1 MKKIYLVAAMALL
14 AAFSKAQ
21 SIPNGGFEN
30 WTTTGNYSDPN
41 GWYTLNSELSTLSVV
56 TVEKG
61 TPGASGNSYAKVITK
76 DIGGDFAPGFLLL
89 GKITSQ
95 DELIPGMA
103 INTKPPFLIG
113 KYQAKI
119 TAGDTAMIMVQLTK
133 WNSSTNDRD
142 LVGMGALSFGNN
154 NTTTWTN
161 FTVNLDYDPTNIP
174 DSAAIIIMLGKDA
187 PVANDFISVDDLAFS
202 NNSASINN
210 AKQAVAQIYPNPSNG
225 NFVINSSITM
235 SNIQITNI
243 LGEIIFTQNLKGN
256 SAPIALNN
264 LAAGIYIYTIQTTDN
279 QLITGKIS
287 IN

>member
-14 AAFSKAQ
+14 AVFSKAQ
-21 SIPNGGFEN
+21 TIPNGGFEN
-30 WTTTGNYSDPN
+30 WTNTGNYADPD
-41 GWYTLNSELSTLSVV
+41 GWYTFNSTFASLGVF

-61 TPGASGNSYAKVITK
+61 TPGASGSSYAKVITK
-76 DIGGDFAPGFLLL
+76 DFGGDLVPGFLLL
-89 GKITSQ
+89 GAISNDDIK
-95 DELIPGMA
+95 PGMA
-103 INTKPPFLIG
+103 INTKPPFLVG
-113 KYQAKI
+113 KYQAKV
-119 TAGDTAMIMVQLTK
+119 TNGDTALVTVQLSK
-133 WNSSTNDRD
+133 WNSSTNSRD
-142 LVGMGALSFGNN
+142 IVGMGLLEFSNN

-161 FTVNLDYDPTNIP
+161 FTVNIDYGPNTP
-174 DSAAIIIMLGKDA
+174 DSVAIIVMLGKDA

-243 LGEIIFTQNLKGN
+243 LGEVVFTQNLKGN

-264 LAAGIYIYTIQTTDN
+264 LAAGIYIYTIQTIDN
-279 QLITGKIS
+279 QLINGKIS